1 MKNSNVEILNT
12 DRFSCVVIDV
22 KYSKN
27 YKSVIIKEP
36 FSNSYLY
43 FGKID
48 LNKNININD
57 ILYLGVDKIN
67 SIDKS
72 TKIILYD
79 KNESI
84 LDWTLIYE

>member
-1 MKNSNVEILNT
+1 MNSNVEILST
-12 DRFSCVVIDV
+12 DRFSCIVTNV
-22 KYSKN
+22 KSSKR
-27 YKSVIIKEP
+27 YKSVTIKEP

-48 LNKNININD
+48 LDKNININD
-57 ILYLGVDKIN
+57 ILYIGINKIN
-67 SIDKS
+67 SDNKNFKV
-72 TKIILYD
+72 TLYD

>member
-1 MKNSNVEILNT
+1 MNSNVEILST
-12 DRFSCVVIDV
+12 DKFSCIVTNV
-22 KYSKN
+22 KSSKR
-27 YKSVIIKEP
+27 YKGVTIKEP

-48 LNKNININD
+48 LDKNININD
-57 ILYLGVDKIN
+57 ILYIGINKIN
-67 SIDKS
+67 SDNKNFKV
-72 TKIILYD
+72 TLYD